1 MNLIISNRSDEPIYI
16 QLKRQIKEAILNGEL
31 QEGEACPSLRT
42 VAKELRISVLTVSR
56 AYAELEAEGFVKN
69 VQGRGCFVMTRGQEL
84 LREQLVCQI
93 EGALIQAVKAA
104 RLADLSSEEL
114 HDLLDVL
121 LEMDLK
127 D

>member
-69 VQGRGCFVMTRGQEL
+69 VQGRGCFVMTRARTAQRTAGL
-84 LREQLVCQI
+84 SNR
-93 EGALIQAVKAA
+93 GALIQAVKAA

>member
-1 MNLIISNRSDEPIYI
+1 M
-16 QLKRQIKEAILNGEL
+16 
-31 QEGEACPSLRT
+31 
-42 VAKELRISVLTVSR
+42 TVSR
-56 AYAELEAEGFVKN
+56 AYAELEAEGFVKMSKGGLFCN
-69 VQGRGCFVMTRGQEL
+69 GGQEL